1 MPHDA
6 IGLIPAAPYEAA
18 SGAETLFVQP
28 AVLGPV
34 PPPLLLDVRAADPA
48 LGREFLTVM
57 ARSHA
62 ACPAEAVLLLR
73 DALVL
78 DGSYVLARDGV
89 AVKESYYNVQPGPE
103 MEARQRGQLARIA
116 AGDVAT
122 LPEAGGPVVAVFLQD
137 VNNFGHML
145 GEMLPRL
152 MHLARVGVR
161 RFRLLVPQ
169 QALAMEEMIRFAL
182 SALGLEAELVACPE
196 GSILRV
202 PALHWVSLVGAG
214 WYFSPTVRGFMERL
228 RAAAPPM
235 NGPERVFVTRPAGG
249 RRPLANAAEAEA
261 VAEAAGFAVV
271 QPARLP
277 FPEQVALFAGAH
289 AVAGPMGA
297 GLTLIGAMAQGTRAG
312 MVGPG
317 YRDYFFYAMAC
328 AAEVRFAWAA
338 AAPLE
343 PFRPELLGP
352 PLMLRPGQL
361 RRLLAAV
368 AG

>member
-6 IGLIPAAPYEAA
+6 IGLIPAAPYGAA
-18 SGAETLFVQP
+18 AGAETLFVQP

-34 PPPLLLDVRAADPA
+34 APPLLLDVRAADAA

-57 ARSHA
+57 ARTHA

-78 DGSYVLARDGV
+78 DGSYVLAQGGV
-89 AVKESYYNVQPGPE
+89 AVKESYYNVQDSPE
-103 MEARQRGQLARIA
+103 LQARQRGQLARIA

-137 VNNFGHML
+137 VNNFGHVL

-152 MHLARVGVR
+152 MHLPRVGVR
-161 RFRLLVPQ
+161 RFRLLVPE
-169 QALAMEEMIRFAL
+169 QALAMGGMIRFAL
-182 SALGLEAELVACPE
+182 AALGLEAELVACPE

-214 WYFSPTVRGFMERL
+214 WYFSPTVRAFMARL
-228 RAAAPPM
+228 VEAAPRAA
-235 NGPERVFVTRPAGG
+235 GPARVFVTRPAGG
-249 RRPLANAAEAEA
+249 RRPLANAAEA

-271 QPARLP
+271 EPARLP
-277 FPEQVALFAGAH
+277 FPDQVALFAGAH
-289 AVAGPMGA
+289 AMAGPMGA
-297 GLTLIGAMAQGTRAG
+297 GLTLIGAMAEGTRAG

-317 YRDYFFYAMAC
+317 YRDYFFYGMAC
-328 AAEVRFAWAA
+328 AAGVRFAWAA
-338 AAPLE
+338 AEPLE

-352 PLMLRPGQL
+352 PLLLRPGQL
-361 RRLLAAV
+361 QRLLAAV